1 MQKETSTYVAL
12 SHNVSNLVYHFVCPA
27 KYRWSIFSVD
37 VEEHLKNIC
46 QEIEL
51 RYDYIRFL
59 EIGADKNHVHFL
71 IQSTPNYSPSQIIKI
86 VKSITARQ
94 IFEEC
99 PEVKKWLWGG
109 QFWTDGYFVATVGKN
124 INENVIKEYVKNQGQ
139 DCKDYKQNVYLKN
152 ICIVQDRL
160 WVLAEKIR
168 LSLIKENIK
177 KVMYNYSLL
186 ELEVVNNPFF

>member
-1 MQKETSTYVAL
+1 M
-12 SHNVSNLVYHFVCPA
+12 
-27 KYRWSIFSVD
+27 YRRSIFSAD

-109 QFWTDGYFVATVGKN
+109 RFWTDGYFVATVGKN
-124 INENVIKEYVKNQGQ
+124 TNENVIKEYVKNQGQ
-139 DCKDYKQNVYLKN
+139 DCEYYKQIQLFK
-152 ICIVQDRL
+152 
-160 WVLAEKIR
+160 
-168 LSLIKENIK
+168 
-177 KVMYNYSLL
+177 
-186 ELEVVNNPFF
+186 

>member
-1 MQKETSTYVAL
+1 M
-12 SHNVSNLVYHFVCPA
+12 
-27 KYRWSIFSVD
+27 YRRSIFSAD

-71 IQSTPNYSPSQIIKI
+71 IQSTPNYSPSQIIEI

-124 INENVIKEYVKNQGQ
+124 TNENVIKEYVKNQGQ
-139 DCKDYKQNVYLKN
+139 DCKDYKQMQLFK
-152 ICIVQDRL
+152 
-160 WVLAEKIR
+160 
-168 LSLIKENIK
+168 
-177 KVMYNYSLL
+177 
-186 ELEVVNNPFF
+186 